1 VTRRLLAGWWLAVGL
16 GSLPGCFSD
25 RPSTGPTPPASSG
38 TAIAISDFA
47 YLPANLSIPTGD
59 TVTWTNMDDV
69 SHTASADND
78 AFDSG
83 VFGGGASFQLEAGP
97 PGIYTYFCRIHPFM
111 KGTLTV
117 TP

>member
-1 VTRRLLAGWWLAVGL
+1 MPRRLLAGWCLAVGL
-16 GSLPGCFSD
+16 GALPGCFSD
-25 RPSTGPTPPASSG
+25 RPATGPTPPVG
-38 TAIAISDFA
+38 GREIAVANFA
-47 YLPANLSIPTGD
+47 FVPANLSVKTGD

-69 SHTASADND
+69 SHTVTADNG

-83 VFGGGASFQLEAGP
+83 ALGHGASFQLTAGL
-97 PGIYTYFCRIHPFM
+97 PGTYTYFCQIHPFM